1 MITKECSSIGIS
13 VIGVS
18 VNKEFWC
25 EWGVCV
31 VGGWM
36 GRWGWVDYGYGTDGM
51 NGGWYECWLVLSNR
65 AL

>member
-1 MITKECSSIGIS
+1 MITEECSSIGIS

-31 VGGWM
+31 WLVDGWVC
-36 GRWGWVDYGYGTDGM
+36 GWVDYG
-51 NGGWYECWLVLSNR
+51 WLVWMV
-65 AL
+65 